1 MGIYMKRIENSQF
14 DEERSLY
21 NIKNTLVTNC
31 IFAGPK
37 DGESVL
43 KETRE
48 IKVNDCQFSLRY
60 PLWHAKKYE
69 LVNSYFDKDTRAPIW
84 YSDEGLI
91 NNCTFKGIKL
101 LRECHNTTIR
111 NSRINSIEF
120 GWKCSN
126 IEVEDCDIDSEYIF
140 LDSNDISLKNT
151 QFKGKYSF
159 QYIKHLVIDHCQL
172 DTKDAFWHSEDII
185 VRNSLVKGEYLGW
198 FSKNLTLINC
208 QIIGTQP
215 LCYCE
220 NLKLINCTMEACDL
234 SFEYS
239 DVEADIIGHVDSI
252 KNPKSGTITLDS
264 LGELIEENS
273 IMETSGK
280 VIIRKNHSL

>member
-1 MGIYMKRIENSQF
+1 MRRIENNQF

-21 NIKNTLVTNC
+21 NIKDTSLFNC

-48 IKVNDCQFSLRY
+48 IKVKDCQFSLRY

-69 LVNSYFDKDTRAPIW
+69 LANSYFDEDTRAPIW
-84 YSDEGLI
+84 YSDDGLI
-91 NNCTFKGIKL
+91 YNCTFTGIKL
-101 LRECHNTTIR
+101 LRECHNTTIKD
-111 NSRINSIEF
+111 SMISSIEF
-120 GWKCSN
+120 GWKCSD

-140 LDSNDISLKNT
+140 LDSKNICLKNT

-172 DTKDAFWHSEDII
+172 DTKDAFWHSEDVI
-185 VRNSLVKGEYLGW
+185 VRDSIVKGEYLGW

-208 QIIGTQP
+208 KIIGTQP

-220 NLKLINCTMEACDL
+220 NLKLINCTMEKCDL
-234 SFEYS
+234 AFEYS
-239 DVEADIIGHVDSI
+239 NVEADIIGHVDSI
-252 KNPKSGTITLDS
+252 KNPKSGMITLDS
-264 LGELIEENS
+264 LGELIEEDSIIENNS
-273 IMETSGK
+273 K
-280 VIIRKNHSL
+280 VIIRKNHSS